1 MNIPECM
8 HDLISELKLDSIDVR
23 WTLKKSDAYEA
34 YYLVHSILGITIVL
48 YCLLKIACRTSDF
61 RKVKLISY
69 VAKRGLAMADISAL
83 SDGNLR
89 GYSRISLNG
98 HSKKGTLY

>member
-1 MNIPECM
+1 M
-8 HDLISELKLDSIDVR
+8 
-23 WTLKKSDAYEA
+23 
-34 YYLVHSILGITIVL
+34 HSILGITIVL

-61 RKVKLISY
+61 RNIKLISC

-83 SDGNLR
+83 CDGNLR

-98 HSKKGTLY
+98 HSEKGTIY